1 MQQELHVRYSPLL
14 KLGSLHVIHVQY
26 TTAYEYDTFRPMKT
40 INYKKIL
47 PLTMYIILKHKSS
60 RMLFRLRYHVSLNN
74 NLATAVFKYI
84 FI

>member
-40 INYKKIL
+40 IHYKKSF
-47 PLTMYIILKHKSS
+47 H
-60 RMLFRLRYHVSLNN
+60 
-74 NLATAVFKYI
+74 
-84 FI
+84 